1 MICTRTLT
9 IDPPGTHS
17 LLGIDILMRCNLDID
32 RSLCFPA
39 AIQSESATSTYKVK
53 TARVLETGEN
63 NLNLLWSL
71 YEHNVN
77 CLKDGQAFYSP
88 RIGKQ
93 AATKVVYLLTC

>member
-1 MICTRTLT
+1 
-9 IDPPGTHS
+9 
-17 LLGIDILMRCNLDID
+17 MRCNLDID

-63 NLNLLWSL
+63 NFNLLWSL